1 MTGMIVLKPYLCRSQ
16 GTYTIWDKVNVTNAT
31 LYHHLLLWRKASSYY
46 LVQRSRIDG
55 NGVGLVRYVSREIV
69 GLYSLFSMY
78 WLCLSPSFNLSVF
91 HDDCTQIVQGAC
103 VRIVKFG
110 IISNPSKSEIKLSRL
125 TESLHRRR
133 RSEWVSRWVSE
144 WMDDV

>member
-1 MTGMIVLKPYLCRSQ
+1 MTDITIALLPFLNKHKKVTAFSLTCLLTHSLAYSL
-16 GTYTIWDKVNVTNAT
+16 TYCNN
-31 LYHHLLLWRKASSYY
+31 
-46 LVQRSRIDG
+46 QRNEG
-55 NGVGLVRYVSREIV
+55 NGVGLVRSVSREMV

-78 WLCLSPSFNLSVF
+78 WLYLSPSFNLSVF

-110 IISNPSKSEIKLSRL
+110 IISNPSKSEIELSRL

-133 RSEWVSRWVSE
+133 RSE
-144 WMDDV
+144 